1 MATTGTTAFN
11 PAAANLVLNAFG
23 RIGIRRTEITAEHMA
38 DADNECNLTQVDI
51 SLRNPNFWKREVYE
65 VSLTASTAEY
75 ELPARMM
82 AIQAAYITRDSGD
95 TSTDTIIWPLSG
107 AEYAALPQKDQESTP
122 TSYLYN
128 RLLTPTITLWPVPD
142 DSATYTLKVAIFS
155 QIEDASL
162 SGGTTLDMPYRF
174 LDAFVAKLAHRLA
187 RIYKPELE
195 DKRKQDAEEAWAVA
209 AREDQE
215 DVPIMVAVDSMAYWR
230 N

>member
-11 PAAANLVLNAFG
+11 PAASNLVLNAFG
-23 RIGIRRTEITAEHMA
+23 RIGIRRTEITAAHMA

-65 VSLTASTAEY
+65 QELTASDAEY

-82 AIQAAYITRDSGD
+82 AIQAAYITRDDGS

-107 AEYAALPQKDQESTP
+107 AEYAALPQKNQEAQP
-122 TSYLYN
+122 TSYFYN

-162 SGGTTLDMPYRF
+162 TSSYTLDMPYRF
-174 LDAFVAKLAHRLA
+174 LDVFVAKLAHRLA

-195 DKRKQDAEEAWAVA
+195 DKRKMDAEDAWAVA

-215 DVPIMVAVDSMAYWR
+215 DVPIMISVAAEGYWR
-230 N
+230 S